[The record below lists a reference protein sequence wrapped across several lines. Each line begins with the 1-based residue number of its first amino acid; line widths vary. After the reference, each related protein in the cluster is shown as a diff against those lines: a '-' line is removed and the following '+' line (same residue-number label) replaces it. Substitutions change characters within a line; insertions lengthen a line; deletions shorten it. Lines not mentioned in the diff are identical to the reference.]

1 MTYEG
6 AQRLIEHL
14 AQGGRVT
21 PTLKDVTDEQLQ
33 KMITDK
39 LADCVRRAQD
49 LDDRDPQRRALLGQ
63 PPVLAGLGYTEE
75 RELFRQQCKSVLPA
89 ETK

>member
-39 LADCVRRAQD
+39 LADCVRRAKTSTIAI
-49 LDDRDPQRRALLGQ
+49 RNA
-63 PPVLAGLGYTEE
+63 
-75 RELFRQQCKSVLPA
+75 ELC
-89 ETK
+89 